1 MLAYLQIDTVIYE
14 NYIYFLCA
22 EKIIQFSYINLI
34 YTFFEKRY
42 TIVLERTVEN
52 MFRTACNEKIGKH
65 ISELINKKFKST
77 REFCKEYLK
86 LENPEITEPT
96 KDEIDKKANKLS
108 QIKQGKAGIQ
118 IEDLGYFTE
127 LLDVSCEEILSAKG
141 HPASNEYR
149 YTNYNFAL
157 SDSEDYWEHFINR
170 DDKIILNADEYGLT
184 VVDYAIKFKNYNL
197 LKYLVDKKYIW
208 FVNKNQNDYSCTFG
222 AGTSIKRNPTQAN
235 ALNSRLEY
243 TDTLRTDMAALAMEN
258 HDFKMLEYLHAR
270 ETPDLYNTCYISGFP
285 INYEENYNDNMLN
298 HILNSTSD
306 VIDYFTKP
314 FTVKNADKEIT
325 CIFPYAEQLIEKMIR
340 CNNKYTAQALRN
352 AVEHNKWALNT
363 LSKMVTEAFYSYDS
377 PYFDE
382 ETAYEAATRYF
393 RMDNERNFFSYC
405 QLNMYPRKNAKY
417 MTMKTNIV
425 SISVCSKSPEINTL
439 IDELNEIFTYITEL
453 NQDKL
458 LIRKKQK

>member
-1 MLAYLQIDTVIYE
+1 
-14 NYIYFLCA
+14 
-22 EKIIQFSYINLI
+22 
-34 YTFFEKRY
+34 
-42 TIVLERTVEN
+42 